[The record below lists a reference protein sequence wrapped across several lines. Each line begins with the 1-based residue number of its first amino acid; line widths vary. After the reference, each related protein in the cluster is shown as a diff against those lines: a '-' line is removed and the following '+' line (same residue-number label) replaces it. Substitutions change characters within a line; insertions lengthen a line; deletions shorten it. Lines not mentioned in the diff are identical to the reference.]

1 MVTYTSLFKTVLFTG
16 SEMLPK
22 QNVPSALPSH
32 TSAKHPC
39 PSFFSRDNE
48 PRATSQASLANPEV
62 CGVQLDEITV
72 KLKHK
77 PSAFSTGKGI
87 NKKNTVLIIHN
98 HACTRKDGRWLPWGQ
113 CSAVSAAG
121 SKGYTLRRLNSP
133 STSQSTA
140 RAICHSCS
148 ALSFGEIPIFLKK

>member
-1 MVTYTSLFKTVLFTG
+1 MATHAFLFKTVLFTG
-16 SEMLPK
+16 SEMEPK

-48 PRATSQASLANPEV
+48 ARAISQASLANPEV

-87 NKKNTVLIIHN
+87 NKE
-98 HACTRKDGRWLPWGQ
+98 
-113 CSAVSAAG
+113 
-121 SKGYTLRRLNSP
+121 NSP
-133 STSQSTA
+133 YN
-140 RAICHSCS
+140 
-148 ALSFGEIPIFLKK
+148 P